1 MNVSIKIIYGVV
13 GHTQRNIYV
22 EFNRG
27 SSVAFVYGFKEVDKR
42 LQVYYLIFKMYFVRN
57 NATYFVDLNNHS
69 HLQYSFMLC
78 YMFDLYSVYYC
89 SS

>member
-13 GHTQRNIYV
+13 GHTKRNIYV

-42 LQVYYLIFKMYFVRN
+42 LQVYYLIFKTELRKKCN
-57 NATYFVDLNNHS
+57 I
-69 HLQYSFMLC
+69 LC
-78 YMFDLYSVYYC
+78 TLE
-89 SS
+89 